1 MDTTMKPS
9 KSLFLFVAAL
19 SIALLVFAVYLQI
32 VEEMAPCPW
41 CVIQRYIFVAIA
53 AVSLIG
59 VFAPNSVLRLAG
71 IVAALLSTAGTAAAG
86 WLLWVQAHPGVSCG
100 IDPMET
106 SLNTLLPA
114 QWFPT
119 LFKADGLCTTIY
131 DNILGLSVSQWAFV
145 WFIILTLVL
154 VSGLRARR

>member
-1 MDTTMKPS
+1 MKS
-9 KSLFLFVAAL
+9 TKSILLFITLVCVASLSAAL
-19 SIALLVFAVYLQI
+19 YLQI

-53 AVSLIG
+53 LVCL
-59 VFAPNSVLRLAG
+59 VFAFLPDALRRLG
-71 IVAALLSTAGTAAAG
+71 TTIAALLSLIVTAAAG

-106 SLNTLLPA
+106 SLNTFLPA

-119 LFKADGLCTTIY
+119 LFQADGLCTTVY
-131 DNILGLSVSQWAFV
+131 ENIVGLSISQWSFVAFAL
-145 WFIILTLVL
+145 LTIVL
-154 VSGLRARR
+154 GWHAFKRR